1 MSPNDPAFDWL
12 QIDHTLANLML
23 TEVAEEIGRHI
34 EEDERSI
41 RFRNRGNHNVLA
53 IPTQRLR
60 MSLLRADEWVKRT
73 YDVYCEV
80 WQLQGNLLSP
90 EFLRAVCAN
99 GIRTLITARINSVIG
114 E

>member
-1 MSPNDPAFDWL
+1 
-12 QIDHTLANLML
+12 
-23 TEVAEEIGRHI
+23 IGRHI

-114 E
+114 ELKLEAVRTNWYPNAWLNAATAEFR